1 MTIAKEQRASGSPQA
16 QSQLGATT
24 ARSEAVAALER
35 ELAARQRGRFWKL
48 GVAVLCAIGVAIGVR
63 EYNERQA
70 PIPPPPFVTAEVA
83 LRDITE
89 SVESSGKLRPL
100 TEVKVGT
107 QVSGRVVRVHADFN
121 RPVKKGDLLAEIDP
135 SLFGAQVSQVAGQL
149 SGAEAQLERA
159 RAAEQAARLIFER
172 AQQLQAE
179 GVASQAELEQA
190 ENALKVAR
198 ADVVA
203 ANAQIKGLRA
213 QLQSASTTL
222 AYTKIYSPIDGI
234 VIDRAVDPGQTVA
247 SSFSAPV
254 LFVIAQDLS
263 AMQVLADIDEADVG
277 KVREGMAALVRVD
290 AFPEQSFAGTLTQI
304 RYNPTEVQGVVTY
317 AAVLDV
323 KNDEL
328 KLRPGMTATVTITT
342 NAAKGVPAVRNAALR
357 FKPKEPGGS
366 GPLTELAPG
375 QRRVYVLDEPSAV
388 PTPDQDPGAEPGG
401 ASAGGTALPE
411 QKISPRVVRVG
422 ISDGVWTQLE
432 ENGLPAGTLVVT
444 EERSSPGDKRRKF
457 LGIF

>member
-1 MTIAKEQRASGSPQA
+1 
-16 QSQLGATT
+16 
-24 ARSEAVAALER
+24 
-35 ELAARQRGRFWKL
+35 
-48 GVAVLCAIGVAIGVR
+48 
-63 EYNERQA
+63 
-70 PIPPPPFVTAEVA
+70 
-83 LRDITE
+83 
-89 SVESSGKLRPL
+89 
-100 TEVKVGT
+100 
-107 QVSGRVVRVHADFN
+107 VVRVHADFN

-159 RAAEQAARLIFER
+159 RAAEQSASLIFER
-172 AQQLQAE
+172 SQQLKAE
-179 GVASQAELEQA
+179 AITSQAELEQA
-190 ENALKVAR
+190 ENGLKVAR

-203 ANAQIKGLRA
+203 ANAQIQGLRA
-213 QLQSASTTL
+213 QLKSASTTL

-277 KVREGMAALVRVD
+277 KVREGMAAIVRVD

-342 NAAKGVPAVRNAALR
+342 NAVKGVNAVRNAALR
-357 FKPKEPGGS
+357 FKPKEPANA

-375 QRRVYVLDEPSAV
+375 ERRVYVLDDTA
-388 PTPDQDPGAEPGG
+388 GALAAPEH
-401 ASAGGTALPE
+401 AGSKDAPPPV

-422 ISDGVWTQLE
+422 ISDGVWTALAGD
-432 ENGLPAGTLVVT
+432 GLTPGTHVVT
-444 EERSSPGDKRRKF
+444 EERGAPDDKRRKF

>member
-1 MTIAKEQRASGSPQA
+1 MTIAKEQRSSGSPKA
-16 QSQLGATT
+16 QSQVGATT
-24 ARSEAVAALER
+24 GRSEAVAALER
-35 ELAARQRGRFWKL
+35 ELTARQRGRFWKL
-48 GVAVLCAIGVAIGVR
+48 GVALLCALAVGFGIHQYR
-63 EYNERQA
+63 ERQT
-70 PIPPPPFVTAEVA
+70 PLPPPPFVTAEVTQ
-83 LRDITE
+83 RDIVE

-159 RAAEQAARLIFER
+159 RAAEQSARLIFER
-172 AQQLQAE
+172 SQQLKAE
-179 GVASQAELEQA
+179 DIASQAELEQA
-190 ENALKVAR
+190 ENSLKVAR

-203 ANAQIKGLRA
+203 ATAQIQGLRA
-213 QLQSASTTL
+213 QLKSASTTL

-277 KVREGMAALVRVD
+277 KVREGMAATVRVD
-290 AFPEQSFAGTLTQI
+290 AFPEQTFAGTLTQI

-323 KNDEL
+323 KNDKL
-328 KLRPGMTATVTITT
+328 QLRPGMTATVTITT
-342 NAAKGVPAVRNAALR
+342 NSVKGVNAVRNAALR
-357 FKPKEPGGS
+357 FKPKDPGNAGPVTELEPG
-366 GPLTELAPG
+366 E
-375 QRRVYVLDEPSAV
+375 RRLYVLDETPSPAPLEQTGAEGP
-388 PTPDQDPGAEPGG
+388 PTPQ
-401 ASAGGTALPE
+401 
-411 QKISPRVVRVG
+411 QKIAPRVVRVG
-422 ISDGVWTQLE
+422 ISDGVWTELE
-432 ENGLPAGTLVVT
+432 GDAFTAGTHVVT
-444 EERSSPGDKRRKF
+444 EERGAPDDKRRKF

>member
-1 MTIAKEQRASGSPQA
+1 MTIAKEQRASGSPKA
-16 QSQLGATT
+16 EPQLAAAAT
-24 ARSEAVAALER
+24 RSAAVAALER
-35 ELAARQRGRFWKL
+35 ELAARHRGRFWKL
-48 GVAVLCAIGVAIGVR
+48 GVALLLALGVGFAIH
-63 EYNERQA
+63 EYQERQT
-70 PIPPPPFVTAEVA
+70 PLPPPPFVTAEVT
-83 LRDITE
+83 LRDIVET
-89 SVESSGKLRPL
+89 VESSGKLRPL

-172 AQQLQAE
+172 SQQLKAE
-179 GVASQAELEQA
+179 DIASQAELEQA
-190 ENALKVAR
+190 ENTLKVTR

-203 ANAQIKGLRA
+203 ANAQIQGLRA
-213 QLQSASTTL
+213 QLKSASTTL

-277 KVREGMAALVRVD
+277 KVREGMAATVRVD
-290 AFPEQSFAGTLTQI
+290 AFPEQTFAGKLTQI

-323 KNDEL
+323 RNDEL

-342 NAAKGVPAVRNAALR
+342 DSVQGAPAVRNAALR
-357 FKPKEPGGS
+357 FKPKEPANA
-366 GPLTELAPG
+366 GPVTELAPG
-375 QRRVYVLDEPSAV
+375 ERRVYLLDA
-388 PTPDQDPGAEPGG
+388 PDAAALSDGAAPPE
-401 ASAGGTALPE
+401 SAGAKDAPPPR
-411 QKISPRVVRVG
+411 QKVSPRVVRAG
-422 ISDGVWTQLE
+422 ISDGVWTQLKGD
-432 ENGLPAGTLVVT
+432 GLTPGTHVVT
-444 EERSSPGDKRRKF
+444 EERGASDDKRRKF